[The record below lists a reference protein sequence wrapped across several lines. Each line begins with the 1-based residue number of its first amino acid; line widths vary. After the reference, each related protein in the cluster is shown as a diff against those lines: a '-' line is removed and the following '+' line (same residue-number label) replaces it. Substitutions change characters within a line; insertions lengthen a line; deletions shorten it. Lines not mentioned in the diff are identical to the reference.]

1 MQQQKKIFILD
12 DDPEILE
19 LLQYIL
25 GSQYT
30 LFTKADTDGLEK
42 DVLEFQPDLIM
53 IDHFIGEITSN
64 EIITKSLS
72 TIRHIPVILHSAH
85 EEIEKISIGAKV
97 AGFIRK
103 PASIHEIRKSI
114 AKVLQEG
121 PNASRLQTG

>member
-30 LFTKADTDGLEK
+30 LFTKTNTDNLEE
-42 DVLEFQPDLIM
+42 DVIGFQPHLIM
-53 IDHFIGEITSN
+53 IDHFIGDITSS
-64 EIITKSLS
+64 EIINRSLS
-72 TIRHIPVILHSAH
+72 TVRHIPVILHSAH
-85 EEIEKISIGAKV
+85 EEIEKISVGAKV

-103 PASIHEIRKSI
+103 PASIHEIRNTVARILEERS
-114 AKVLQEG
+114 
-121 PNASRLQTG
+121 

>member
-30 LFTKADTDGLEK
+30 LFTKTNTDNLEE
-42 DVLEFQPDLIM
+42 DVIGFQPHLIM
-53 IDHFIGEITSN
+53 IDHFIGDITSS
-64 EIITKSLS
+64 EIINRSLS
-72 TIRHIPVILHSAH
+72 TVRHIPVILHSAH
-85 EEIEKISIGAKV
+85 EEIEKISVGAKV

-103 PASIHEIRKSI
+103 PASIHDIRNTVARILEERS
-114 AKVLQEG
+114 
-121 PNASRLQTG
+121 

>member
-1 MQQQKKIFILD
+1 MLQQQKIFILD

-19 LLQYIL
+19 LMQYIL

-30 LFTKADTDGLEK
+30 LFTKSDTDGLEK
-42 DVLEFQPDLIM
+42 DVLDFQPDLIM

-85 EEIEKISIGAKV
+85 EEIEKISVGAKL
-97 AGFIRK
+97 AGYIRK
-103 PASIHEIRKSI
+103 PASIHQIRESI
-114 AKVLQEG
+114 AKVLQEA
-121 PNASRLQTG
+121 PSPSRLQTG